1 MPKSVFLFVLIYAP
15 QEVFFLF
22 KDDARR
28 GHPRFQV
35 VVVERVERF
44 PRAEVFIRNIFCFQR
59 FSQFLA
65 AAVRED
71 VLNAVVKEQTGEGFL
86 DAEKYLQF
94 VVIFVLRFKFFV
106 MFDAGAVI
114 SHRADNGQ
122 VDDFAFKVDCGA
134 VENRALDFDIDVG
147 KSQMFAIFGVI
158 LAVYRHHGKVS
169 ARAVAGDDEVVKVK
183 TVFVGVGDN
192 PLQSLVDLFHVIGEA
207 VFRTETVTDIDGES
221 ARARHMLAIAA
232 THFFVAFDPAAAVN
246 HKEHGELSFRKFSA
260 LFFVVNN
267 IEFSRVGMFLVID
280 DIFHFRKSFAGE
292 AVAQ

>member
-15 QEVFFLF
+15 QEVLFLF

-44 PRAEVFIRNIFCFQR
+44 PRAEVFVRNIFCFQC

-94 VVIFVLRFKFFV
+94 VVIFVLRFEFFV
-106 MFDAGAVI
+106 VFDAGAVI
-114 SHRADNGQ
+114 SHCADNGQ
-122 VDDFAFKVDCGA
+122 VDDFAFEVDCGA
-134 VENRALDFDIDVG
+134 VENRALDFYIDVG

-183 TVFVGVGDN
+183 AVFVGVGDN
-192 PLQSLVDLFHVIGEA
+192 PLQSLVDLFHVVGEA

-232 THFFVAFDPAAAVN
+232 AHFFVC
-246 HKEHGELSFRKFSA
+246 LRS
-260 LFFVVNN
+260 
-267 IEFSRVGMFLVID
+267 SRRRGY
-280 DIFHFRKSFAGE
+280 
-292 AVAQ
+292 